1 MNRKGFT
8 LIELMVAIVVL
19 GMILVVIYSF
29 FFYQEK
35 TLRRQRQWSELN
47 IKGRKASTYIARE
60 FRSIGYS
67 ASNFGG
73 GDAFGIING
82 TATGISYSH
91 DIYGATAGI
100 VDAEDIHSI
109 TLVGNE
115 LWIDGDFACDNVAS
129 LGFIYIDTTDTEVVP
144 IVEVNAAGDWQSP
157 AAPIEKIEYTLRLY
171 STSPLYPDTVEYS
184 GLAYI
189 RNERP

>member
-1 MNRKGFT
+1 MNKKGFS

-19 GMILVVIYSF
+19 GMILVVVYGF
-29 FFYQEK
+29 FFSQEK

-47 IKGRKASTYIARE
+47 IKGRKASTYIAKE
-60 FRSIGYS
+60 LRSIGYS
-67 ASNFGG
+67 ASDFGG

-91 DIYGATAGI
+91 DIYGAVPGQ
-100 VDAEDIHSI
+100 VDNPADIHSI
-109 TLVGNE
+109 TLVVDT
-115 LWIDGDFACDNVAS
+115 LKIDGDRAIDRVAS
-129 LGFIYIDTTDTEVVP
+129 LEFVYTDTTGTEVVP
-144 IVEVNAAGDWQSP
+144 IVEVNALGVWQFV
-157 AAPIEKIEYTLRLY
+157 APIETIKYTLRLY

-184 GLAYI
+184 GLVSL